1 MKSRGPTLLS
11 YFGQG
16 RIDRH
21 NLVTRQDAQSGPH
34 SPHGRREIPAMTD
47 SRLYVI
53 EIKDA
58 ETGVSEFVTTVDW
71 TANQKL
77 VAVTLFSRLSER
89 DANRYEAHAEV
100 EHTN

>member
-1 MKSRGPTLLS
+1 MA
-11 YFGQG
+11 
-16 RIDRH
+16 
-21 NLVTRQDAQSGPH
+21 N
-34 SPHGRREIPAMTD
+34 

-77 VAVTLFSRLSER
+77 VAVTMFSQLSVSDPNRSEADAER
-89 DANRYEAHAEV
+89 NGAARYH
-100 EHTN
+100 

>member
-1 MKSRGPTLLS
+1 MA
-11 YFGQG
+11 
-16 RIDRH
+16 
-21 NLVTRQDAQSGPH
+21 N
-34 SPHGRREIPAMTD
+34 

-77 VAVTLFSRLSER
+77 VAVTMFSQLSVSDPNRSEA
-89 DANRYEAHAEV
+89 DAECNGAARYH
-100 EHTN
+100 

>member
-1 MKSRGPTLLS
+1 
-11 YFGQG
+11 
-16 RIDRH
+16 
-21 NLVTRQDAQSGPH
+21 
-34 SPHGRREIPAMTD
+34 MTN

-77 VAVTLFSRLSER
+77 FAVTMFSQLSES
-89 DANRYEAHAEV
+89 DANCYDADAES
-100 EHTN
+100 ERNRPPFH

>member
-1 MKSRGPTLLS
+1 MA
-11 YFGQG
+11 
-16 RIDRH
+16 
-21 NLVTRQDAQSGPH
+21 N
-34 SPHGRREIPAMTD
+34 

-77 VAVTLFSRLSER
+77 VAVAMFSQLSAR
-89 DANRYEAHAEV
+89 DANRYDAHAEF
-100 EHTN
+100 ERNGPPFH

>member
-1 MKSRGPTLLS
+1 MA
-11 YFGQG
+11 
-16 RIDRH
+16 
-21 NLVTRQDAQSGPH
+21 N
-34 SPHGRREIPAMTD
+34 

-77 VAVTLFSRLSER
+77 
-89 DANRYEAHAEV
+89 
-100 EHTN
+100 

>member
-1 MKSRGPTLLS
+1 MA
-11 YFGQG
+11 
-16 RIDRH
+16 
-21 NLVTRQDAQSGPH
+21 N
-34 SPHGRREIPAMTD
+34 

-77 VAVTLFSRLSER
+77 VAVAMFSQLSAR
-89 DANRYEAHAEV
+89 DANCYDAHAEF
-100 EHTN
+100 ERNRPPFH